1 MGIEIKKEPE
11 PKKTQRLLTIGEYDD
26 DNDLM
31 GFRYLEETTDVKVPP
46 SSDTTD
52 TAPNTDKSADPSKSI
67 KNNAGPTIESDTK
80 DENPTELIDSST
92 DDTSENAGSQNGED
106 KTKKEKDPSA
116 GKILGNEETSK
127 DAGENPEDNTKVDIN
142 DEKNKATKE

>member
-1 MGIEIKKEPE
+1 M
-11 PKKTQRLLTIGEYDD
+11 LTIGEYDDDD

-80 DENPTELIDSST
+80 DENPTELIDSPT
-92 DDTSENAGSQNGED
+92 DDTSENAGSQNGVD

-116 GKILGNEETSK
+116 GKILGNEETSE
-127 DAGENPEDNTKVDIN
+127 DAGENPEDNTKVDIDN
-142 DEKNKATKE
+142 EKNKATKE